1 MAKQL
6 YYTVYDWMV
15 QRLQGGAE
23 RDVYALLYS
32 LAGGTGKSAR
42 VGVKYIA
49 ERTGYGERAIMI
61 AIQRL
66 TACGMVTKSRDN
78 SIGCNVYV
86 IAGAKSAGAG
96 AKSAGAGEKSAGG
109 QVQKVQVVGAK
120 SAGGSPYIYNYNNI
134 YNNFFYNENADE
146 PQKKEK
152 EELLFMFFLEL
163 GIYQPMEE
171 VMRFWQYHEQTG
183 WRRNGQKI
191 VSKQAAARFWTV
203 AETTKRM
210 GEKAKAIL
218 TRLFDVLGHEQRKC
232 ICAELKSLTMQSNSI
247 IAEFETEQPIHVLE
261 DDETTL
267 AAFAKIVR
275 SVCGENTQVNYKVT
289 TN

>member
-23 RDVYALLYS
+23 RDVYAFLYS

-86 IAGAKSAGAG
+86 IAGVKNAGAG
-96 AKSAGAGEKSAGG
+96 VKNAGG
-109 QVQKVQVVGAK
+109 QVQNVQVVGAK
-120 SAGGSPYIYNYNNI
+120 NAGGSPYIYNYNNI

-152 EELLFMFFLEL
+152 EELLLMFFLEL
-163 GIYQPMEE
+163 GIYQPMDE

-218 TRLFDVLGHEQRKC
+218 TRLFDILGREQRKC
-232 ICAELKSLTMQSNSI
+232 ICAELKSLTMQSNRL

-289 TN
+289 KN